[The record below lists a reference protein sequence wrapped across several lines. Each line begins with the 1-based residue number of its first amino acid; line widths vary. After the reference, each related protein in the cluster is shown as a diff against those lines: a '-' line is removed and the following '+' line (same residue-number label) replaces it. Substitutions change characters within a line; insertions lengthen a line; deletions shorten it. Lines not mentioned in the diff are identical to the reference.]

1 MYAFLILWYC
11 VISGSCGIGIY
22 GGGVS
27 SGEGGGAVMVFV
39 AVMEAPPL
47 ECEDSG
53 WCSCKTKLLK
63 RLKNKIESVE
73 LQWGGGDTE
82 R

>member
-1 MYAFLILWYC
+1 MVVVALEFMVVVLA
-11 VISGSCGIGIY
+11 V
-22 GGGVS
+22 VV
-27 SGEGGGAVMVFV
+27 GAVMVFV

>member
-22 GGGVS
+22 GGGLS
-27 SGEGGGAVMVFV
+27 SGGGAVMVFV
-39 AVMEAPPL
+39 AVMEVPPL

-53 WCSCKTKLLK
+53 
-63 RLKNKIESVE
+63 
-73 LQWGGGDTE
+73 
-82 R
+82 

>member
-1 MYAFLILWYC
+1 MVVVALEFMVVFLA
-11 VISGSCGIGIY
+11 V
-22 GGGVS
+22 VV
-27 SGEGGGAVMVFV
+27 GAVMVFV

-47 ECEDSG
+47 ECKDSG

-73 LQWGGGDTE
+73 LQWDGGDTE
-82 R
+82 G

>member
-1 MYAFLILWYC
+1 MVVVALEFMVVVLA
-11 VISGSCGIGIY
+11 V
-22 GGGVS
+22 V
-27 SGEGGGAVMVFV
+27 GGGAVMVFV